1 MKKLLMIALL
11 AVGMCTASVS
21 VYADKVTLDND
32 GKEKSNPYGDCGL
45 EKSFDADYY
54 DCYVPYNLTCGEI
67 GGYST
72 GASNSISSSYT
83 AMSEETQKKK
93 VTYFTNYE
101 GDMNFSYFGD
111 AKKGYDEETGM
122 TTYTDKNGTVF
133 YATAIQ
139 HFFYNNSTVGTNGFP
154 GWSMENRGQ
163 LVDVILS
170 DGTCIH
176 FVVGDANAIQ
186 HTNAGGDDSQGHFD
200 VTFSFADLK
209 LKQYPHLF
217 AAHAGNT
224 LEVWGKSGCAP
235 AFSKKYNIGNGDD
248 NARVAY
254 YRLYNAFIKD
264 SPKRMEGVPEDV
276 SFSYGDVEI
285 QGGSNDGENTD
296 SMGNTILP
304 TEFEL
309 VGMSKFENEIADNA
323 QAVELARR
331 DDLSIVEQYS
341 VATVGE
347 DLAIQNRALSI
358 DNARVAVVFVGMCL
372 IFYGVLL
379 GLCTL
384 FDKANA
390 FIDISLVKVVSFGL
404 LTYSEEEHTKGK
416 KGYANSGRIIFVI
429 ATVEIV
435 GCLLV
440 SGGVLPFMMDII
452 NSVIDWFIK

>member
-1 MKKLLMIALL
+1 MIGALAL
-11 AVGMCTASVS
+11 SLCMSTVS
-21 VYADKVTLDND
+21 VMADTVTLDND
-32 GKEKSNPYGDCGL
+32 GKEKKNPYGDCEL
-45 EKSFDADYY
+45 KKSFDADYY

-72 GASNSISSSYT
+72 GASNSVSASYT
-83 AMSEETQKKK
+83 AMSEETKKKK

-101 GDMNFSYFGD
+101 GDMGMNYFGN

-122 TTYTDKNGTVF
+122 TTYTDQNGTVF
-133 YATAIQ
+133 YVTAIQ

-170 DGTCIH
+170 DGTCVH
-176 FVVGDANAIQ
+176 FIVGDANAIQ
-186 HTNAGGDDSQGHFD
+186 HTNAGGDDTAGHFD
-200 VTFSFADLK
+200 VTFSFADLT

-235 AFSKKYNIGNGDD
+235 KFSEKYNIGNGDD
-248 NARVAY
+248 KVRIAY

-276 SFSYGDVEI
+276 SFSYGDVRIE
-285 QGGSNDGENTD
+285 GGSDDEDENTD
-296 SMGNTILP
+296 STGNSILP
-304 TEFEL
+304 EEFEL
-309 VGMSKFENEIADNA
+309 VGMSKFESSIADNA
-323 QAVELARR
+323 QAVEMAQKGDLNIKEQHSLSNIGY
-331 DDLSIVEQYS
+331 DLSIQK
-341 VATVGE
+341 
-347 DLAIQNRALSI
+347 RALSI
-358 DNARVAVVFVGMCL
+358 DNARIAVVFIGICL

-384 FDKANA
+384 FDRMNN
-390 FIDISLVKVVSFGL
+390 FIDISLVKIVSFGL
-404 LTYSEEEHTKGK
+404 LTYSEEDHTKGK
-416 KGYANSGRIIFVI
+416 KGYANSGRIVFVI
-429 ATVEIV
+429 SVVTIV

-452 NSVIDWFIK
+452 NSIIDKFINFK